1 MYFKVLKLRFN
12 LFLVSS
18 SFKDNCNIKLNFKRE
33 NFNHQL
39 SIKSTFVSNF
49 SINWTF
55 QDSLYSH
62 LPHWA
67 LFRYCTYHCCQTQQ
81 WQLLNSFW
89 ILKILQNSNL
99 YFIQKNIFIFHIQT
113 ICYLNQWPHL
123 LCALTNLDHFQNSHI
138 LMSLCYLSFF
148 SFHLHFSF
156 FRSIFYIIIIYK
168 FKL

>member
-1 MYFKVLKLRFN
+1 MLRFN

-67 LFRYCTYHCCQTQQ
+67 SFRYCTYHCCQTQQ

-89 ILKILQNSNL
+89 ILKIQLNSNL
-99 YFIQKNIFIFHIQT
+99 YFNLKCIFIFRT
-113 ICYLNQWPHL
+113 RNTCFLRLHL
-123 LCALTNLDHFQNSHI
+123 LYASTNSDHFLNNHKSMLQ
-138 LMSLCYLSFF
+138 CYLSFF
-148 SFHLHFSF
+148 DFHSLFSSFRL
-156 FRSIFYIIIIYK
+156 INYIYYNYYK
-168 FKL
+168 FKFFV